1 LFKNSDRSIQSS
13 GRGAAYLGGIETKLT
28 EEAMK
33 KRNGKQWLHIGS
45 VLAGMILVLGSLSAC
60 SVMAMVHGGAKP
72 PAPSE
77 FGLGPRTSANALYT
91 ATLQPEESLRPR
103 KLQTIQVA
111 LQDASGQAVDGAA
124 ITIDGGMPQHG
135 HGLPTQPR
143 VTKALG
149 SGVYVIEGVRFN
161 MGGWWEFKLAV
172 AGKAG
177 TDTVT
182 FNLKL

>member
-1 LFKNSDRSIQSS
+1 M
-13 GRGAAYLGGIETKLT
+13 E
-28 EEAMK
+28 
-33 KRNGKQWLHIGS
+33 KRNGNQWLRIGS
-45 VLAGMILVLGSLSAC
+45 SLVATMVVLGSLSAC

-72 PAPSE
+72 PAASE
-77 FGLGPRTSANALYT
+77 FGLGPRPSANALYT
-91 ATLQPEESLRPR
+91 ATLQPAEALRPR
-103 KLQTIQVA
+103 KLQTVQVA
-111 LQDASGQAVDGAA
+111 LKDATGQAVDGAA

-143 VTKALG
+143 VTRALG

-161 MGGWWEFKLAV
+161 MGGWWEFKVAI

-182 FNLKL
+182 FNLAL